1 MIAAL
6 FLSASLTF
14 TATATGVGKGTPLE
28 FVFADRTTD
37 RDYETMFLLDEPVA
51 DFCRRLECAG
61 LPRGMPTDAASC
73 RLWPV
78 GCPLSFSPS
87 LDKYVETSLP
97 DDLPVAPP
105 VYTGGLRDKKGNPIA
120 ATEMPSSVFSVYT
133 LAQSPI
139 VHDGIFEQGR
149 VYGCHLAA
157 MELKKGTKVTF
168 TVTWNAEEMPR
179 HLDVTVASTNA
190 AEVLSLLRKESEN
203 RELDVTVAF
212 DPEMMVSEARAA
224 ALALSRIESHRIKL
238 NGRADGSLFYRAF
251 VPESEWT
258 NRAMRL
264 VQPFELTVS
273 SKKETLV
280 FIDEDWSVEG
290 DDPKLTPKEIPFAD
304 VAKYPKTDTCFVFVA
319 SSERLKRIM
328 ESVNRVKGTSI
339 NNWYVFPE
347 PGL

>member
-6 FLSASLTF
+6 FLSASLSF

-28 FVFADRTTD
+28 FVFADRNTD

-51 DFCRRLECAG
+51 DFCRRLERAG
-61 LPRGMPTDAASC
+61 LPRGQPTDSTAC

-87 LDKYVETSLP
+87 LDKYVNTSLP
-97 DDLPVAPP
+97 DDLPAAPP
-105 VYTGGLRDKKGNPIA
+105 VYTGGSRDKKGEPIA
-120 ATEMPSSVFSVYT
+120 ATEMPSSVFSAYT

-157 MELKKGTKVTF
+157 VELKKGAKVTF

-179 HLDVTVASTNA
+179 HLDVTVSPTNA
-190 AEVLSLLRKESEN
+190 AETLSLLRRESAN

-212 DPEMMVSEARAA
+212 DPEMKVSDARAA
-224 ALALSRIESHRIKL
+224 AVALSRIDSRRIKL

-251 VPESEWT
+251 VPEPEWT
-258 NRAMRL
+258 NRTARL
-264 VQPFELTVS
+264 VQPFELTIS
-273 SKKETLV
+273 TASETLV
-280 FIDEDWSVEG
+280 FIEEDWSAEG

-304 VAKYPKTDTCFVFVA
+304 AAKYAKTDTCFIFVLPD
-319 SSERLKRIM
+319 ERLKRIM
-328 ESVNRVKGTSI
+328 ESIDRLKRSSI
-339 NNWYVFPE
+339 RTWYVFSE
-347 PGL
+347 SYH